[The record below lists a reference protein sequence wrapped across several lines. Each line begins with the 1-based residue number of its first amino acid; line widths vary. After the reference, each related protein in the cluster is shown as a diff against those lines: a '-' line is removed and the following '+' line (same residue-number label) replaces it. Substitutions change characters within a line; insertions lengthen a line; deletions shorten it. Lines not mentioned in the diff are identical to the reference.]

1 MTLVRYAER
10 TPGRS
15 IKIAEAMEV
24 AAPEKA
30 NLANFQRPNVA
41 IELSR
46 EAAEEEKDGKVFS
59 ALGAPV
65 TRFCPSEKDVVG
77 FELQREKIRL
87 LRKLEEAEAEV
98 EEMKKRRAEDAR
110 ANEKVATI
118 FATQRQHWKMEKKKL
133 KQQLQILL
141 KQSQAFEEYPSEE
154 NLDCSRCARKD
165 SLLSDLEAKSLQME
179 DELVRAF
186 KGLEICKKDC
196 KIMSEEKREITERLS
211 AEIVRLQ
218 RDIDEKD
225 EVISSLLRKT
235 DEKEELE
242 RKLTLVEAKRKQG
255 DWPGLEKS
263 LHAVHIKQRH
273 LLEMDAF
280 ERQMRAKD
288 ERMEVFRQKL
298 LSMDNKLEKL
308 QAENRDLMRSLELAK
323 AKNANLEIM
332 LKNQDFVLGSL
343 KDNLILHEKSK
354 MHSHSE
360 QSLQELEDGKCK
372 IEKVEHNTI
381 NFRAVEE
388 SKAKDEEFREFTSPA
403 VKAKSLQTQA
413 DYEKGKERP
422 TVLLKSSKSV
432 PINYLRDRNFLCER
446 LENIDGD
453 SERVLPRENP
463 HLICLIQQATQAF
476 GPCFHR
482 ETGPEGMLQATKENA
497 GNSRLHSLLTRA
509 CHKEQDGNPR
519 EELPTVVDKH
529 VSGTCKCGNSMDND
543 QTEDVVVAPVKFQS
557 ERAIWGEWQKGRAI
571 ASVDSASQ
579 FSLPGRNGQLKGKT
593 VFQDQYTTEKRVERG
608 LDDVHYG
615 GEAEKQTTELS
626 TTPVQTIPVK
636 SFPARKNDEIPCDA
650 SSYLKHILEGRY
662 SSTKKDAE
670 ALAISSEVKRLE
682 QQLLQLEKIS
692 KAEVSK
698 RICSKDETPI
708 MDRTTENENDY
719 QQVKS
724 KSASLSAI
732 QLLKK
737 QFKRYQAL
745 IGKIDD
751 LCTRIHEK
759 DPAHT
764 NTVSRSREQIA
775 AQELFLIETFQ
786 LQHYLAATG
795 QKLVAIQSDITHK
808 FCAMDNEIVLTANFN
823 MMQSVESIKSHLKE
837 MQRSLEKR
845 LARIIGDLEGTLAR
859 DGILHVMPVEWKEDH
874 NTKFGKSK
882 QEITS

>member
-1 MTLVRYAER
+1 M
-10 TPGRS
+10 
-15 IKIAEAMEV
+15 AEAMEV
-24 AAPEKA
+24 AAAENA
-30 NLANFQRPNVA
+30 NLANFQRPDVA
-41 IELSR
+41 GELSR
-46 EAAEEEKDGKVFS
+46 EGAEDERDGKIYS
-59 ALGAPV
+59 ASGVPV
-65 TRFCPSEKDVVG
+65 TRLSRSEKDVVG
-77 FELQREKIRL
+77 FELEREKIRL
-87 LRKLEEAEAEV
+87 LRKLEEAETEV

-133 KQQLQILL
+133 KQQLEILL
-141 KQSQAFEEYPSEE
+141 KQSQALEEFPSEDK
-154 NLDCSRCARKD
+154 LDCSSCARKD
-165 SLLSDLEAKSLQME
+165 SLMSDLGAKSLQME

-196 KIMSEEKREITERLS
+196 KIMFEEKKEITERLS

-225 EVISSLLRKT
+225 EVISSLLRKA

-242 RKLTLVEAKRKQG
+242 RKLTIVEAKRKQG

-308 QAENRDLMRSLELAK
+308 QAENRDLVRSLELAK

-332 LKNQDFVLGSL
+332 LKEKDFVLRSF
-343 KDNLILHEKSK
+343 KENLILHEKSK

-360 QSLQELEDGKCK
+360 QSLHELEDGKCK
-372 IEKVEHNTI
+372 IEKVEHKTI

-413 DYEKGKERP
+413 DYEEGKERP
-422 TVLLKSSKSV
+422 FLLKSSKSV
-432 PINYLRDRNFLCER
+432 PINYLGDRNFQRER
-446 LENIDGD
+446 LQNIDKE

-482 ETGPEGMLQATKENA
+482 ETGPEGMLQTTKENA
-497 GNSRLHSLLTRA
+497 GNSGLHSLLTRA

-529 VSGTCKCGNSMDND
+529 VSGTCKCGNTIDND

-557 ERAIWGEWQKGRAI
+557 QRAIWGEWQKGRAT

-579 FSLPGRNGQLKGKT
+579 FSLPGRKGQLKGKT

-608 LDDVHYG
+608 LDDVHYS
-615 GEAEKQTTELS
+615 GEAERQTTELS
-626 TTPVQTIPVK
+626 TTHVQTNPVK
-636 SFPARKNDEIPCDA
+636 SFPARKNDDIPSDA

-670 ALAISSEVKRLE
+670 ALAISSDVKKLE

-698 RICSKDETPI
+698 RICLKDETSI
-708 MDRTTENENDY
+708 MDLTTENENDY
-719 QQVKS
+719 DQVKS

-764 NTVSRSREQIA
+764 NTGSRSREQIA

-795 QKLVAIQSDITHK
+795 QKLVAIQSDIAHK

-882 QEITS
+882 HEITS

>member
-1 MTLVRYAER
+1 
-10 TPGRS
+10 
-15 IKIAEAMEV
+15 MEIT
-24 AAPEKA
+24 AAEKA
-30 NLANFQRPNVA
+30 TLETFQRPDA
-41 IELSR
+41 AGELSR
-46 EAAEEEKDGKVFS
+46 DAAVQKDGKVIS
-59 ALGAPV
+59 AFGLPV
-65 TRFCPSEKDVVG
+65 TRSITWEKDVVG
-77 FELQREKIRL
+77 FELEREKIKL

-110 ANEKVATI
+110 ANEKVAAI

-133 KQQLQILL
+133 KQQLEILL
-141 KQSQAFEEYPSEE
+141 KQSQAFEEFPSEE
-154 NLDCSRCARKD
+154 KLDCSRCARKD
-165 SLLSDLEAKSLQME
+165 GLMSDLEARSLQME

-186 KGLEICKKDC
+186 NGLEICKKDC
-196 KIMSEEKREITERLS
+196 KIMFEEKKEITERLS
-211 AEIVRLQ
+211 SEIVRLR
-218 RDIDEKD
+218 RDIDEKE
-225 EVISSLLRKT
+225 EVISSLLRKS

-242 RKLTLVEAKRKQG
+242 RKLTIVEAKRKQG

-308 QAENRDLMRSLELAK
+308 QAENRDLVRSLELAK
-323 AKNANLEIM
+323 AKNANLEIL
-332 LKNQDFVLGSL
+332 LKEKDSLLRSL
-343 KDNLILHEKSK
+343 KENLIFNEKSK

-360 QSLQELEDGKCK
+360 QSLLEFEDAKYK
-372 IEKVEHNTI
+372 IEKVEHKATK
-381 NFRAVEE
+381 FRAVEE

-403 VKAKSLQTQA
+403 VKAKLLQTQT
-413 DYEKGKERP
+413 DYEEGKERLSF
-422 TVLLKSSKSV
+422 LLKSSKSV
-432 PINYLRDRNFLCER
+432 PINYLRDRNFLRER
-446 LENIDGD
+446 LESIDED
-453 SERVLPRENP
+453 SERVLPTGNP

-476 GPCFHR
+476 GPCSHQ
-482 ETGPEGMLQATKENA
+482 ETGLEGMLQTTKENA
-497 GNSRLHSLLTRA
+497 GNSRVQGLPPWAYNR
-509 CHKEQDGNPR
+509 EQDGDPR

-529 VSGTCKCGNSMDND
+529 VSGTCKCGNAIDNN
-543 QTEDVVVAPVKFQS
+543 QTEAVVVAPVKFQS
-557 ERAIWGEWQKGRAI
+557 ERAIWGEWQKGRVT
-571 ASVDSASQ
+571 ASVDSESQ
-579 FSLPGRNGQLKGKT
+579 VSLPGRNGQLKGKT
-593 VFQDQYTTEKRVERG
+593 VFQDQN
-608 LDDVHYG
+608 G
-615 GEAEKQTTELS
+615 GEAERQTTELS
-626 TTPVQTIPVK
+626 TTHVQTIPVK
-636 SFPARKNDEIPCDA
+636 SFPARKNDDISCDA

-698 RICSKDETPI
+698 RIHSKDETPI
-708 MDRTTENENDY
+708 MDLNTENGNDY
-719 QQVKS
+719 EQVKS
-724 KSASLSAI
+724 KSASLSTI

-745 IGKIDD
+745 IGKIED

-764 NTVSRSREQIA
+764 NTGSRSREQIA

-795 QKLVAIQSDITHK
+795 QKLIAIQSDIAHK
-808 FCAMDNEIVLTANFN
+808 SCAMDNEIAFTANFN
-823 MMQSVESIKSHLKE
+823 VMQSVESVKSHLKE
-837 MQRSLEKR
+837 IQRSLEKR

-859 DGILHVMPVEWKEDH
+859 DGVLHVRH
-874 NTKFGKSK
+874 
-882 QEITS
+882 

>member
-1 MTLVRYAER
+1 
-10 TPGRS
+10 
-15 IKIAEAMEV
+15 MEIT
-24 AAPEKA
+24 AAEKA
-30 NLANFQRPNVA
+30 TLETFQRPDA
-41 IELSR
+41 AGELSR
-46 EAAEEEKDGKVFS
+46 DAAVQKDGKVIS
-59 ALGAPV
+59 AFGLPV
-65 TRFCPSEKDVVG
+65 TRSIPWEKDVVG
-77 FELQREKIRL
+77 FELEREKIKL

-110 ANEKVATI
+110 ANEKVAAI

-133 KQQLQILL
+133 KQQLEILL
-141 KQSQAFEEYPSEE
+141 KQSQAFEEFPSEE
-154 NLDCSRCARKD
+154 KLDCSRCARKD
-165 SLLSDLEAKSLQME
+165 GLMSDLEARSLQME

-186 KGLEICKKDC
+186 NGLEICKKDC
-196 KIMSEEKREITERLS
+196 KIMFEEKKEITERLS
-211 AEIVRLQ
+211 SEIVRLR
-218 RDIDEKD
+218 RDIDEKE
-225 EVISSLLRKT
+225 EVISSLLRKS

-242 RKLTLVEAKRKQG
+242 RKLTIVEAKRKQG

-308 QAENRDLMRSLELAK
+308 QAENRDLVRSLELAK
-323 AKNANLEIM
+323 AKNANLEIL
-332 LKNQDFVLGSL
+332 LKEKDSLLRSL
-343 KDNLILHEKSK
+343 KENLIFNEKSK

-360 QSLQELEDGKCK
+360 QSLLEFEDAKYK
-372 IEKVEHNTI
+372 IEKVEHKATK
-381 NFRAVEE
+381 FRAVEE

-403 VKAKSLQTQA
+403 VKAKLLQTQT
-413 DYEKGKERP
+413 DYEEGKERLSF
-422 TVLLKSSKSV
+422 LLKSSKSV
-432 PINYLRDRNFLCER
+432 PINYLRDRNFLRER
-446 LENIDGD
+446 LESIDED
-453 SERVLPRENP
+453 SERVLPTGNP

-476 GPCFHR
+476 GPCSHQ
-482 ETGPEGMLQATKENA
+482 ETGLEGMLQTTKENA
-497 GNSRLHSLLTRA
+497 GNSRVQGLPPWAYNR
-509 CHKEQDGNPR
+509 EQDGDPR

-529 VSGTCKCGNSMDND
+529 VSGTCKCGNAIDNN
-543 QTEDVVVAPVKFQS
+543 QTEAVVVAPVKFQS
-557 ERAIWGEWQKGRAI
+557 ERAIWGEWQKGRVT
-571 ASVDSASQ
+571 ASVDSESQ
-579 FSLPGRNGQLKGKT
+579 VSLPGRNGQLKGKT
-593 VFQDQYTTEKRVERG
+593 VFQDQN
-608 LDDVHYG
+608 G
-615 GEAEKQTTELS
+615 GEAERQTTELS
-626 TTPVQTIPVK
+626 TTHVQTIPVK
-636 SFPARKNDEIPCDA
+636 SFPARKNDDISCDA

-698 RICSKDETPI
+698 RLHSKDETPI
-708 MDRTTENENDY
+708 MDLNTENGNDY
-719 QQVKS
+719 EQVKS
-724 KSASLSAI
+724 KSASLSTI

-745 IGKIDD
+745 IGKIED

-764 NTVSRSREQIA
+764 NTGSRSREQIA

-795 QKLVAIQSDITHK
+795 QKLIAIQSDIAHK
-808 FCAMDNEIVLTANFN
+808 SCAMDNEIAFTANFN
-823 MMQSVESIKSHLKE
+823 VMQSVESVKSHLKE
-837 MQRSLEKR
+837 IQRSLEKR

-859 DGILHVMPVEWKEDH
+859 DGVLHVRH
-874 NTKFGKSK
+874 
-882 QEITS
+882 

>member
-1 MTLVRYAER
+1 
-10 TPGRS
+10 
-15 IKIAEAMEV
+15 MEIT
-24 AAPEKA
+24 AAEKA
-30 NLANFQRPNVA
+30 TLETFQRPDA
-41 IELSR
+41 AGELSR
-46 EAAEEEKDGKVFS
+46 DAAVQKDGKVIS
-59 ALGAPV
+59 AFGLPV
-65 TRFCPSEKDVVG
+65 TRSIPWEKDVVG
-77 FELQREKIRL
+77 FELEREKIKL

-110 ANEKVATI
+110 ANEKVAAI

-133 KQQLQILL
+133 KQQLEILL
-141 KQSQAFEEYPSEE
+141 KQSQAFEEFPSEE
-154 NLDCSRCARKD
+154 KLDCSRCARKD
-165 SLLSDLEAKSLQME
+165 GLMSDLEARSLQME

-186 KGLEICKKDC
+186 NGLEICKKDC
-196 KIMSEEKREITERLS
+196 KIMFEEKKEITERLS
-211 AEIVRLQ
+211 SEIVRLR
-218 RDIDEKD
+218 RDIDEKE
-225 EVISSLLRKT
+225 EVISSLLRKS

-242 RKLTLVEAKRKQG
+242 RKLTIVEAKRKQG

-308 QAENRDLMRSLELAK
+308 QAENRDLVRSLELAK
-323 AKNANLEIM
+323 AKNANLEIL
-332 LKNQDFVLGSL
+332 LKEKDSLLRSL
-343 KDNLILHEKSK
+343 KENLIFNEKSK

-360 QSLQELEDGKCK
+360 QSLLEFEDAKYK
-372 IEKVEHNTI
+372 IEKVEHKATK
-381 NFRAVEE
+381 FRAVEE

-403 VKAKSLQTQA
+403 VKAKLLQTQT
-413 DYEKGKERP
+413 DYEEGKERLSF
-422 TVLLKSSKSV
+422 LLKSSKSV
-432 PINYLRDRNFLCER
+432 PINYLRDRNFLRER
-446 LENIDGD
+446 LESIDED
-453 SERVLPRENP
+453 SERVLPTGNP

-476 GPCFHR
+476 GPCSHQ
-482 ETGPEGMLQATKENA
+482 ETGLEGMLQTTKENA
-497 GNSRLHSLLTRA
+497 GNSRVQGLPPWAYNR
-509 CHKEQDGNPR
+509 EQDGDPR

-529 VSGTCKCGNSMDND
+529 VSGTCKCGNAIDNN
-543 QTEDVVVAPVKFQS
+543 QTEAVVVAPVKFQS
-557 ERAIWGEWQKGRAI
+557 ERAIWGEWQKGRVT
-571 ASVDSASQ
+571 ASVDSESQ
-579 FSLPGRNGQLKGKT
+579 VSLPGRNGQLKGKT
-593 VFQDQYTTEKRVERG
+593 VFQDQN
-608 LDDVHYG
+608 G
-615 GEAEKQTTELS
+615 GEAERQTTELS
-626 TTPVQTIPVK
+626 TTHVQTIPVK
-636 SFPARKNDEIPCDA
+636 SFPARKNDDISCDA

-698 RICSKDETPI
+698 RIHSKDETPI
-708 MDRTTENENDY
+708 MDLNTENGNDY
-719 QQVKS
+719 EQVKS
-724 KSASLSAI
+724 KSASLSTI

-745 IGKIDD
+745 IGKIED

-764 NTVSRSREQIA
+764 NTGSRSREQIA

-795 QKLVAIQSDITHK
+795 QKLIAIQSDIAHK
-808 FCAMDNEIVLTANFN
+808 SCAMDNEIAFTANFN
-823 MMQSVESIKSHLKE
+823 VMQSVESVKSHLKE
-837 MQRSLEKR
+837 IQRSLEKR

-859 DGILHVMPVEWKEDH
+859 DGVLHVRH
-874 NTKFGKSK
+874 
-882 QEITS
+882 